1 MSKNHGTASGAIM
14 LSLFITST
22 GPAIAQED
30 PMAVASGSF
39 EVSMEPQGE
48 ADNVDGVSLTR
59 FRLKKIFTGDLIG
72 GSSGE
77 MLTATTAIEGSAGYV
92 AVERVNGSLNGRGGT
107 FVLQHSGTMQ
117 AGNQGLS
124 ISIVPDSGT
133 GELAGIEG
141 TFHLRI
147 EDGKHYYELS
157 YSLGDE

>member
-1 MSKNHGTASGAIM
+1 
-14 LSLFITST
+14 
-22 GPAIAQED
+22 
-30 PMAVASGSF
+30 MAVANGSF
-39 EVSMEPQGE
+39 EVSMEPERE
-48 ADNVDGVSLTR
+48 ADEVDGVSLGR
-59 FRLKKIFTGDLIG
+59 FSLKKIFTGDLIG

-92 AVERVNGSLNGRGGT
+92 AVERFSGSLNGRSGS

-117 AGNQGLS
+117 AGDQALS

-147 EDGKHYYELS
+147 EEGKHYYELS
-157 YSLGDE
+157 YSIGDE